1 MATGF
6 MARSTEKEFFWESPE
21 QGHNNRIGRCH
32 HRLWNQLQ
40 LEHAM
45 ATYFAEPVHSSSQ
58 HVGEWNPARSILK
71 LFSFCVY
78 KSGA

>member
-6 MARSTEKEFFWESPE
+6 IARNTEKEFFWESPE

-45 ATYFAEPVHSSSQ
+45 ATRSQ
-58 HVGEWNPARSILK
+58 CNPLRYMSKNGIQQDQ
-71 LFSFCVY
+71 Y
-78 KSGA
+78 